1 MSRCAYRPENCLAQA
16 RLSGYGAP
24 LTSPAR
30 VIVGTVMRGAAD
42 RAPSSMD
49 PRASGSSFPLDV
61 MAADQTVGKIMGQ
74 YLAPNLTKDQIRE
87 VALSRP
93 ADPVKP

>member
-1 MSRCAYRPENCLAQA
+1 
-16 RLSGYGAP
+16 
-24 LTSPAR
+24 
-30 VIVGTVMRGAAD
+30 
-42 RAPSSMD
+42 MD

-61 MAADQTVGKIMGQ
+61 MAADQTVGTIMGQ